1 MTQVKLRKQTRSVP
15 ESPDSG
21 FRYRWQI
28 QRRANTPNTMI
39 TDTLERRLAEL
50 KGKQETLEKA
60 WKKREG
66 NRALLEFL
74 VEIMPRAL
82 DAERCSIFVLDP
94 YQDNVWVHCGTGLL
108 ERQVSVPKSGSLVGR
123 VIASGKPIIEH
134 DMQETV
140 GTHDLV
146 AARTGFVTHNAVGVP
161 VHGVTRQQVTGAI
174 QVLNK
179 RRPQRFGENDVK
191 ILERLAF
198 LLQLHLDNVF
208 VRQQLGMML
217 GELKKEIDALE
228 RQAPR

>member
-1 MTQVKLRKQTRSVP
+1 MTWFKVRAQMPRKSQKSARPVP
-15 ESPDSG
+15 IRLADTTAA
-21 FRYRWQI
+21 
-28 QRRANTPNTMI
+28 QRCNTMI
-39 TDTLERRLAEL
+39 SDTLARRLAEL

-74 VEIMPRAL
+74 VEVMPKAL

-108 ERQVSVPKSGSLVGR
+108 ERQVSVPKSGSMVGR

-146 AARTGFVTHNAVGVP
+146 AARTGFVTHSAVCVP
-161 VHGVTRQQVTGAI
+161 VHGVTRTQVTGAI

-179 RRPQRFGENDVK
+179 RRPQRFGEQDVK
-191 ILERLAF
+191 LLERLGF

-208 VRQQLGMML
+208 VRQQLAIML

-228 RQAPR
+228 SQAAH

>member
-1 MTQVKLRKQTRSVP
+1 
-15 ESPDSG
+15 
-21 FRYRWQI
+21 
-28 QRRANTPNTMI
+28 MI
-39 TDTLERRLAEL
+39 ADTLVQRLAEL

-74 VEIMPRAL
+74 VEVMPKAL
-82 DAERCSIFVLDP
+82 EAERCSIFVLDP

-108 ERQVSVPKSGSLVGR
+108 ERQVSVPKSGSLAGR
-123 VIASGKPIIEH
+123 VIASGRPIIEH

-146 AARTGFVTHNAVGVP
+146 AARTGFVTHNALCVP
-161 VHGVTRQQVTGAI
+161 IHGVTRNQVTGAI

-179 RRPQRFGENDVK
+179 KHPLRFTEHDIK
-191 ILERLAF
+191 LLERLAF
-198 LLQLHLDNVF
+198 LLQMHIDNVF
-208 VRQQLGMML
+208 MRQQLAIML

-228 RQAPR
+228 NQVTA

>member
-1 MTQVKLRKQTRSVP
+1 M
-15 ESPDSG
+15 
-21 FRYRWQI
+21 
-28 QRRANTPNTMI
+28 RAMI
-39 TDTLERRLAEL
+39 TDTLVKRLAEL

-60 WKKREG
+60 WRKREG

-74 VEIMPRAL
+74 VEIMPKAL

-94 YQDNVWVHCGTGLL
+94 FQDNVWVHCGTGLL
-108 ERQVSVPKSGSLVGR
+108 ERQVSVPKSGSMVGR
-123 VIASGKPIIEH
+123 VVATGKAIIEH

-146 AARTGFVTHNAVGVP
+146 AARTGFVTHSAICVP
-161 VHGVTRQQVTGAI
+161 VQGVTRQQVTGAI

-179 RRPQRFGENDVK
+179 KSPGRFGDQDLK

-198 LLQLHLDNVF
+198 LLQMHIENVF

-217 GELKKEIDALE
+217 TELKKEIDTLE
-228 RQAPR
+228 QHASRS